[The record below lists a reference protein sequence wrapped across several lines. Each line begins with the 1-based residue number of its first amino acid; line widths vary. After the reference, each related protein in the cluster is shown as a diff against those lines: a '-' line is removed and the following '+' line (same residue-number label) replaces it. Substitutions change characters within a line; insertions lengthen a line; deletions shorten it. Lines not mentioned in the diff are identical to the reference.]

1 LKPSSIYDVISILIP
16 DISIS
21 SLANKLYSNPLEFG
35 PKKCNQTR
43 KNKFEDQIKKKNK
56 KICKVHI
63 TCKRMKNATFNQ
75 EKKPTA
81 F

>member
-1 LKPSSIYDVISILIP
+1 LIP

-43 KNKFEDQIKKKNK
+43 KNKFEDQIKKKK
-56 KICKVHI
+56 Q
-63 TCKRMKNATFNQ
+63 KNLQSPYNV
-75 EKKPTA
+75 
-81 F
+81 